1 MTNMC
6 IFGRMINKIVEIG
19 KVVEIK
25 LRGDCLKIQKSKV

>member
-1 MTNMC
+1 MC

-25 LRGDCLKIQKSKV
+25 LRGGGGGW